1 MEREQQVSE
10 TQRALE
16 AAFEPHFKIW
26 QLAER
31 WGWSENYVHSLFV
44 DEPDVIR
51 PPVKQ
56 KNKRVRVSL
65 RVPLSVANRV
75 YNRLKNKGS

>member
-1 MEREQQVSE
+1 MSE
-10 TQRALE
+10 EMSGTQKALE

-44 DEPDVIR
+44 DEPGVIK
-51 PPVKQ
+51 PPAKQ

-75 YNRLKNKGS
+75 YERLKNKVS